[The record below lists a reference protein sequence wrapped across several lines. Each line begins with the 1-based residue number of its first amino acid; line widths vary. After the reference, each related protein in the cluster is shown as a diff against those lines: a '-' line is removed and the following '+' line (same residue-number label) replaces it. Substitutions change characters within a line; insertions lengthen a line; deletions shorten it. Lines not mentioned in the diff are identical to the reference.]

1 MSPAT
6 RSVAAVDIGTN
17 STRLL
22 VCDVHGNELE
32 RRTIITRL
40 GQGVDAERRLRAEAI
55 DRTCDAL
62 REFANIWTAH
72 GVDPTTSVRIIATSA
87 SRDASNREQFFDR
100 AEEACGVRPEL
111 VSGDAEA
118 ALAFV
123 GATVGLHPH
132 DGPFLVVDIGGGST
146 EFILGSL
153 DPDTRAPSITGSIS
167 IDMGSVR
174 LTERELHGDP
184 PRAEELS
191 NAIGFVADHLED
203 VERAI
208 SGIRA
213 HRTLIGVAGTITTVA
228 AVELGLAVYDRSAVH
243 RFRLSRAAAE
253 DVFRTLA
260 TESLA
265 DRLHN
270 PGLPAARADIIVGG
284 CCILVG
290 IMRWLK
296 ADSLL
301 VSETDLLDA
310 LARSLSDGLQS

>member
-1 MSPAT
+1 MTAA
-6 RSVAAVDIGTN
+6 VAAVDIGTN

-22 VCDVHGNELE
+22 ICDAYGNEMD

-40 GQGVDAERRLRAEAI
+40 GQGVDAERRLHPDAI
-55 DRTCDAL
+55 DRTCAAL
-62 REFANIWTAH
+62 AQFATIWTAH
-72 GVDPTTSVRIIATSA
+72 GVDPATGVRIIATSA
-87 SRDASNREQFFDR
+87 SRDAVNRDEFFDR
-100 AEEACGVRPEL
+100 AQAACGARPEL
-111 VSGDAEA
+111 VSGEAEA
-118 ALAFV
+118 RLAFT
-123 GATVGLHPH
+123 GATAGLHPH

-146 EFILGSL
+146 EFVLGSL
-153 DPDTRAPSITGSIS
+153 DADTAAATITGSIS

-184 PRAEELS
+184 PRPEELS

-208 SGIRA
+208 GDIRA
-213 HRTLIGVAGTITTVA
+213 HRTLVGVAGTITTLA

-243 RFRLSRAAAE
+243 HFRLTRAAAE

-260 TESLA
+260 TEPLA
-265 DRLHN
+265 DRVHN

-310 LARSLSDGLQS
+310 LARTGIDGLQS